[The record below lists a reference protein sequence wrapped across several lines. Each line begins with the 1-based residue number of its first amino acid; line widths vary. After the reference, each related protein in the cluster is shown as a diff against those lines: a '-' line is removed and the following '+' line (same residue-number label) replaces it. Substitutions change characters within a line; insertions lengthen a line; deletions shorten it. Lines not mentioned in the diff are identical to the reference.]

1 MMHHKVSYVLSDG
14 VFSLKMG
21 NFLYDINNKMNK
33 LSGTFFQLILYL
45 LFKLIFQISTNIFVH
60 DFS

>member
-21 NFLYDINNKMNK
+21 I
-33 LSGTFFQLILYL
+33 FFMTLI
-45 LFKLIFQISTNIFVH
+45 IR
-60 DFS
+60 